1 MVLYFIAKAQR
12 PEIYQWGYKMKR
24 HSLNGIGLNRV
35 AWWNLSKTTGPTDK
49 LTLKSEGFEP
59 SSDHE
64 MSKHGRILVAMSGG
78 IDSSLA
84 AVMLHDEGYEVIGM
98 TMKTWDYASSG
109 GTKKETGC
117 CSLDSINDARN
128 ISVSLGFP
136 HYILDIRA
144 EFGDAVIDHFTGEYL
159 EGRTPNPCVMCNT
172 HIKWDALLRRADRLD
187 CELIATGHYANI
199 RLVTTT
205 PVVRQ
210 SEQDHQDTGEPLHG
224 GDSAGRYV
232 ISKGVDTL
240 KDQSYVL
247 WGVSQESLRRTKLP
261 LGHLRKTEIREM
273 ATERGFI
280 ELVNK
285 SESYEICFVP
295 DNDYRGFLKRRVPGL
310 EAEVAGG
317 NFVMEGT
324 GKIMGKHEGYPF
336 YTIGQRKGL
345 GMAFGQPMFVTEIR
359 KETNEVVLGVDTDL
373 FRDGMMVGKLNL
385 QKYDRIVGSL
395 DTVTKV
401 RYKDAGTR
409 AMISQTR
416 DPRTGNDQMEV
427 LFEQGVSAIAPGQAA
442 VFYEGDDVVGGGWI
456 TKSFRQ
462 DGV

>member
-1 MVLYFIAKAQR
+1 
-12 PEIYQWGYKMKR
+12 
-24 HSLNGIGLNRV
+24 
-35 AWWNLSKTTGPTDK
+35 
-49 LTLKSEGFEP
+49 
-59 SSDHE
+59 

-84 AVMLHDEGYEVIGM
+84 AVMLHEEGYEVIGM

-128 ISVSLGFP
+128 IAVNLGFP
-136 HYILDIRA
+136 HYILDIRE
-144 EFGDAVIDHFTGEYL
+144 EFGDAVINHFTGEYL

-187 CELIATGHYANI
+187 CESIATGHYAHI
-199 RLVTTT
+199 RK
-205 PVVRQ
+205 
-210 SEQDHQDTGEPLHG
+210 ED
-224 GDSAGRYV
+224 GRHI

-247 WGVSQESLRRTKLP
+247 WGVSQESLSRTKLP
-261 LGHLRKTEIREM
+261 LGHLRKSEIRDM
-273 ATERGFI
+273 ATDRGFM
-280 ELVNK
+280 ELVTK

-310 EAEVAGG
+310 QAEVAGG

-324 GKIMGKHEGYPF
+324 GKVLGKHEGYPF

-359 KETNEVVLGVDTDL
+359 KDTNEVVLGVDKDL
-373 FRDGMMVGKLNL
+373 LRDGMIVSKLNL
-385 QKYDRIVGSL
+385 QKYPTIAGSL
-395 DTVTKV
+395 ETVTKV
-401 RYKDAGTR
+401 RYKDAGTPATIR
-409 AMISQTR
+409 ARPGSAEQHRGQRERRR
-416 DPRTGNDQMEV
+416 DGQH
-427 LFEQGVSAIAPGQAA
+427 EQDPSVDGGGA
-442 VFYEGDDVVGGGWI
+442 VRAGDDHAD
-456 TKSFRQ
+456 RRHH
-462 DGV
+462 